1 MPGGFVAAPAFL
13 HPEGRRESPIGEDA
27 RVSIRDGLA
36 SVKARAQVAQVFLII
51 QMVAAVLAI
60 LVGMVVIYL
69 DFASGT
75 PVVGPWSFA
84 SLGTVLLLWV
94 VQFAATVAYFLWLH
108 RARANL
114 VAMGAAEL
122 AYSPAWSV
130 ACHLVPLAN
139 FVLPFRVMKETFNR
153 SHGEPPELALSTV
166 DDASG
171 WWACTIGA
179 ALLFGP
185 WLVLLA
191 LAAIPNMYVVMPPGT
206 HALLLL
212 LSLLLLL
219 GATRYLYRIIGA
231 ITDAQL
237 SGGNVRETFA

>member
-1 MPGGFVAAPAFL
+1 MNIQRG
-13 HPEGRRESPIGEDA
+13 I
-27 RVSIRDGLA
+27 A
-36 SVKARAQVAQVFLII
+36 SVKARAQVTQVFLII
-51 QMVAAVLAI
+51 QAVAAVLAI

-84 SLGTVLLLWV
+84 SLGTVLLLWL
-94 VQFAATVAYFLWLH
+94 VQSAVGVAYFMWLH

-122 AYSPAWSV
+122 AYSPGWSV
-130 ACHLVPLAN
+130 ACHFVPLVN
-139 FVLPFRVMKETFNR
+139 LVLPFRVMKETFNR

-179 ALLFGP
+179 ALLFVP

-191 LAAIPNMYVVMPPGT
+191 FAAIPNMYVVMPPGT

-219 GATRYLYRIIGA
+219 GATRYLYRLIGT
-231 ITDAQL
+231 ISEAQRT
-237 SGGNVRETFA
+237 GGNLGDTFA